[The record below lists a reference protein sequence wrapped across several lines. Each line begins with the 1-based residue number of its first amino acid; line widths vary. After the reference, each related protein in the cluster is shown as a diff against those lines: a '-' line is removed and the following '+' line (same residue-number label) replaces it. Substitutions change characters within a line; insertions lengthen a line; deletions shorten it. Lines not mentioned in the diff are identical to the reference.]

1 MLVKILNDLSLL
13 YNANIFSAEQVSIFT
28 LLLNGGNVYNG
39 FHEIAQLNMAKQL
52 FLMGRPSTLEY
63 SIKSAT
69 EKTAGGKC
77 KSYEIDIV
85 SLNSLWE
92 IKPLGGDSAEPQA
105 TLYAMESGM
114 NKGMILPQLTNIP
127 VFGKYQM
134 YITYPQRGEAYYGFT
149 YLNKQGERV
158 PITSAA
164 AENDYKRTYYIA
176 VSAVAVI
183 IAITIVEDVLTGGGG
198 VADDPVSVGLAY
210 EVAKAILAFA

>member
-1 MLVKILNDLSLL
+1 
-13 YNANIFSAEQVSIFT
+13 
-28 LLLNGGNVYNG
+28 
-39 FHEIAQLNMAKQL
+39 
-52 FLMGRPSTLEY
+52 
-63 SIKSAT
+63 
-69 EKTAGGKC
+69 
-77 KSYEIDIV
+77 
-85 SLNSLWE
+85 
-92 IKPLGGDSAEPQA
+92 
-105 TLYAMESGM
+105 
-114 NKGMILPQLTNIP
+114 
-127 VFGKYQM
+127 M
-134 YITYPQRGEAYYGFT
+134 YINYPQRGEAYYGFT